1 MMNLQA
7 NRIPEW
13 MSVQC
18 KKYHDMPDACHE
30 MYWAIYFVNPC
41 VLHVLLLLTWK
52 GHSFKQK
59 SIVIRVNRHT
69 ITRTEFQVCN
79 GTFINK
85 FSIVFDNHEYV
96 CAASL
101 AFLNFQ
107 YCLWAVSKQIHT
119 FNIVF
124 STFISAIHCDSSF
137 PLGIT
142 WFHPW
147 I

>member
-1 MMNLQA
+1 
-7 NRIPEW
+7 

-18 KKYHDMPDACHE
+18 KKYHDMPDAWHE

-41 VLHVLLLLTWK
+41 V
-52 GHSFKQK
+52 FKQK
-59 SIVIRVNRHT
+59 SIVIRANRHT

-85 FSIVFDNHEYV
+85 FRIVFDNHEYV

-107 YCLWAVSKQIHT
+107 
-119 FNIVF
+119 
-124 STFISAIHCDSSF
+124 
-137 PLGIT
+137 
-142 WFHPW
+142 
-147 I
+147 